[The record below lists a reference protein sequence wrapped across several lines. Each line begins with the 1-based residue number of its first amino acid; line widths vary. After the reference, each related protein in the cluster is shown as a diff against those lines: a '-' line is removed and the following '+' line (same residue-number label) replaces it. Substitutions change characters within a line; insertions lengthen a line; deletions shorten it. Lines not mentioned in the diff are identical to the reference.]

1 MKQDCAAW
9 KKETEA
15 NIMRINWLVAVEM
28 VTVISDPEGKV
39 KTKKPFV
46 QSRDVEGGLHRRGA
60 PPSLSGVSNHN
71 NNLHLHSTFQ
81 PCTSKWFSHIN

>member
-46 QSRDVEGGLHRRGA
+46 QSLDVEARG
-60 PPSLSGVSNHN
+60 
-71 NNLHLHSTFQ
+71 STAVGRQQ
-81 PCTSKWFSHIN
+81 P

>member
-1 MKQDCAAW
+1 MLLG

-15 NIMRINWLVAVEM
+15 NIMRINWLIAVEM

-39 KTKKPFV
+39 KMKKPL
-46 QSRDVEGGLHRRGA
+46 SGLYMWRLGA
-60 PPSLSGVSNHN
+60 PPPWDVSSHN

-81 PCTSKWFSHIN
+81 PCTSKRFSHIN